1 MLAAGAIWQDRLG
14 AAHPQ
19 RNFYYALFS
28 VVTQERAG
36 DTYVPTAAFKLCE
49 SCSWCLEFISY
60 AVVRARST
68 PDLSWKGLTHLRPHR
83 PEPKAAEPRR
93 GRGSL
98 PMPRRQPGSPAPP
111 VSLPFLR
118 LSRARSSE
126 VRGRHSGF
134 TVQSRSPASA
144 SSHPCSAPG
153 GRPSRPPLAASASHT
168 HLKLYALISG
178 TK

>member
-36 DTYVPTAAFKLCE
+36 DTYAPTAAFKLCE

-60 AVVRARST
+60 VVVRARST

-118 LSRARSSE
+118 LSCARSSE
-126 VRGRHSGF
+126 VRGRHGLHSAEPQPRLSLF
-134 TVQSRSPASA
+134 SPLL
-144 SSHPCSAPG
+144 CSWGP
-153 GRPSRPPLAASASHT
+153 PFPLPLAASASHA
-168 HLKLYALISG
+168 HLKLYTLISG